1 MTRVLIVEDSST
13 MRSYVRTV
21 LEDNEVFAEP
31 MEVDEAGNGFEAMR
45 LLPRRAYDLL
55 ITDINMPDINGLEL
69 IKLVR
74 SNEHYRNTAVLIIS
88 TQASERDRK
97 RGLLLG
103 ADFFLPKPFTPEAL
117 ALAISATLAARKMP
131 VQPGENR

>member
-21 LEDNEVFAEP
+21 LEDVEVFADP
-31 MEVDEAGNGFEAMR
+31 IEVDEACNGFEAMR
-45 LLPRRAYDLL
+45 LLPRRTYDLL

-74 SNEHYRNTAVLIIS
+74 SNEHYRNTAVMIIS
-88 TQASERDRK
+88 TQASERDRL
-97 RGLLLG
+97 RGLSLG

-117 ALAISATLAARKMP
+117 VLAIGATLAARKP
-131 VQPGENR
+131 PAQPEEPR